1 MLKIHSF
8 VRNEHDC
15 LSSEDANLSP
25 RLPTNFDLGI
35 WISDL
40 GMFRKKVYSGI
51 TQSAECLP
59 VKQEVQSSNLCPG
72 ANSI

>member
-15 LSSEDANLSP
+15 LSPDDANLSP

-35 WISDL
+35 GVSDL
-40 GMFRKKVYSGI
+40 ELFSKKVY
-51 TQSAECLP
+51 
-59 VKQEVQSSNLCPG
+59 
-72 ANSI
+72 